1 MKVARSDKDQN
12 LKIQTDEFL
21 IEDSELEKV
30 LNSHR
35 TVIRVIGTGGGG
47 NNTLTRLA
55 EVGVNGIETIAINT
69 DAQDLLAAKSNI
81 KILIGRE
88 ITNGLG
94 AGGDPTIGEQ
104 SARETEDHIRTVLK
118 GSDMVFV
125 TCGLGGG
132 TGTGSAPVIAEIA
145 RDLGALTISV
155 VTLPF
160 TEEGVIRQENALQ
173 GLEKLRKN
181 SDTVIV
187 IKNDRLLNL
196 VPDLPLNAAFK
207 IADVLLVDAVK
218 GITELVTEKG
228 LVNLDFSDV
237 KSVMK
242 NGDTAMIGIGE
253 SDSDDRANDA
263 VEKAI
268 NNPLLDIEI
277 TGARSALINVIGD
290 ESMTITDAR
299 NVMNAIAQKLD
310 PKARIIWGAR
320 IDNDLDGKIKVLL
333 IATGLSQEK
342 KGFKSVKFEKSEEKA
357 TKGKKEEHRPPTI
370 KPDDRASVV
379 KHGGA
384 GDKVTVTK
392 PTFDIKNISLKSSKN
407 NRVFNEI
414 FEEEIRGDIN
424 ILSEAVKNFD
434 DTKADKKYLGPIKK
448 ACTSLQSS
456 AQLFEYERIDEFITF
471 VSDIVEGILA
481 GEIPFKLE
489 LIPLIRELP
498 ELIDKLVADNEA
510 GLADAQKFVTTCTR
524 ILSDE
529 EDDNE
534 VIDDQLDGEKLIDQD
549 SLNEKLN

>member
-1 MKVARSDKDQN
+1 MAHSGKDQH
-12 LKIQTDEFL
+12 LKIEKDSFL

-30 LNSHR
+30 LNAHR
-35 TVIRVIGTGGGG
+35 TVIRVVGTGGGG
-47 NNTLTRLA
+47 NNTLTRMA

-69 DAQDLLAAKSNI
+69 DAQDLLAAKSHA

-104 SARETEDHIRTVLK
+104 SARENEEHIRAMLK

-132 TGTGSAPVIAEIA
+132 TGTGSSSVIAEIA
-145 RDLGALTISV
+145 RDLGALTIAI

-181 SDTVIV
+181 SDTVIA

-207 IADVLLVDAVK
+207 IADELLVDAVK

-253 SDSDDRANDA
+253 SNTDTKADDA

-268 NNPLLDIEI
+268 NNPLLDTEI

-290 ESMTITDAR
+290 ENMTIKDAR
-299 NVMNAIAQKLD
+299 NVMNSIAQKLD

-320 IDNDLDGKIKVLL
+320 IDNDMDSKLRVLI

-342 KGFKSVKFEKSEEKA
+342 KQIKA
-357 TKGKKEEHRPPTI
+357 TKIEKADEKPGKSNKKEDPVPVAAKSGDHGEKTEKKDTPRN
-370 KPDDRASVV
+370 KSSVSQ
-379 KHGGA
+379 
-384 GDKVTVTK
+384 
-392 PTFDIKNISLKSSKN
+392 PTFDMKDLSLKSPKS
-407 NRVFNEI
+407 NRVFTEI

-424 ILSEAVKNFD
+424 ILNEAVKDFD
-434 DTKADKKYLGPIKK
+434 DSKADKKILGHIQK
-448 ACTSLQSS
+448 ACSSLQSS

-481 GEIPFKLE
+481 GNIPFKLE

-498 ELIDKLVADNEA
+498 QLIDKLVVDSET
-510 GLADAQKFVTTCTR
+510 GLADAQAFVTKCTQ
-524 ILSDE
+524 ILNDQ
-529 EDDNE
+529 DDNHSTG
-534 VIDDQLDGEKLIDQD
+534 DDNLDGERLIDQD
-549 SLNEKLN
+549 YLKDQLN